1 MHIKQRQIVGIC
13 QPETTVFLW
22 REIIE
27 EKLRE
32 DAALAASMGM
42 SPESEQE
49 PHVSQKVVR
58 TERRVTWWWHQRARS
73 SRGSIPERGN
83 IHRML

>member
-1 MHIKQRQIVGIC
+1 MR
-13 QPETTVFLW
+13 
-22 REIIE
+22 
-27 EKLRE
+27 
-32 DAALAASMGM
+32 M

-58 TERRVTWWWHQRARS
+58 TEKVCDMVVAPNRS
-73 SRGSIPERGN
+73 SRGSIPERRN

>member
-1 MHIKQRQIVGIC
+1 MHIKQRQIADIC

-32 DAALAASMGM
+32 DAALAASMRM

-58 TERRVTWWWHQRARS
+58 TEKVCDMVVAPNRS
-73 SRGSIPERGN
+73 SRGSIPERRN

>member
-1 MHIKQRQIVGIC
+1 MHIKQRQIADIC
-13 QPETTVFLW
+13 QPGTAVFLW

-32 DAALAASMGM
+32 DAALAASMRLL
-42 SPESEQE
+42 PESEQE

-58 TERRVTWWWHQRARS
+58 TEKACDMVMALK
-73 SRGSIPERGN
+73 G
-83 IHRML
+83 